1 MPPEPPASA
10 QAIKFS
16 SDVRTGRAERWQDA
30 SWDRSQTEYIFDGGT
45 EEVSLGGARELVL
58 SVHARVHRLLLLR
71 RLLLRVRETE
81 LEVSERLLLR
91 EELLS
96 ALADFPLGLEL
107 RLAELV
113 LCMTV
118 SSVVARSETDL
129 RVGAAPP

>member
-1 MPPEPPASA
+1 M
-10 QAIKFS
+10 
-16 SDVRTGRAERWQDA
+16 
-30 SWDRSQTEYIFDGGT
+30 
-45 EEVSLGGARELVL
+45 L

-81 LEVSERLLLR
+81 LEVSERLLLC